1 MDSGNKK
8 QAPETVVPGD
18 ESPFKAT
25 VVSSAAG
32 ANIVK
37 NLNILEKASKAI
49 LSSFILCRVPF
60 LSRKVPYA
68 SLFSSIL

>member
-25 VVSSAAG
+25 VVSSAYG
-32 ANIVK
+32 ANIRKYVQK
-37 NLNILEKASKAI
+37 PDA
-49 LSSFILCRVPF
+49 V
-60 LSRKVPYA
+60 SRGTGT
-68 SLFSSIL
+68 